1 MSNKV
6 LIIDD
11 EQDLCSLMRK
21 FLLNL
26 GYEVYIAFTLQ
37 EGMRE
42 AVEIRPDIL
51 FIDNNLPDGLGW
63 DKAVELRNLLPKA
76 KINLMSAYSPF
87 PKELANSLVVQFLE
101 KPISLSEL
109 RNYL

>member
-1 MSNKV
+1 MRNKV

-11 EQDLCSLMRK
+11 EKDLCSLMRK

-26 GYEVYIAFTLQ
+26 GYEVYVAFTLQ
-37 EGMRE
+37 DGIKE

-51 FIDNNLPDGLGW
+51 FLDNNLPDGLGW
-63 DKAVELRNLLPKA
+63 EKAKEFRSLLPQA

-87 PKELANSLVVQFLE
+87 PKDLAKSLVIQFLE
-101 KPISLSEL
+101 KPISLNEL